1 MLLTTLCVV
10 GLFAL
15 IHIPSPMNFLTK
27 ILERPDNERAY
38 LNIPFSF
45 PSSDCE
51 VPNIS
56 RKLLDEILKE
66 YEKSIL
72 SVTCCNS

>member
-1 MLLTTLCVV
+1 MLLTALYEV
-10 GLFAL
+10 GLVAL
-15 IHIPSPMNFLTK
+15 IHIPSPMNFLIK
-27 ILERPDNERAY
+27 ILERSDNERAY
-38 LNIPFSF
+38 SNIPFGF

-66 YEKSIL
+66 Y
-72 SVTCCNS
+72 